1 MLEVLK
7 LYPRIIGTLV
17 GIAIGLII
25 DLSIGG
31 TVSLAIGVLAM
42 NLYALAAFRGWF

>member
-7 LYPRIIGTLV
+7 LYPRIIGTFV

-25 DLSIGG
+25 EGSIGG
-31 TVSLAIGVLAM
+31 TTTLMIGLSAMSLYV
-42 NLYALAAFRGWF
+42 LAAFRGWF